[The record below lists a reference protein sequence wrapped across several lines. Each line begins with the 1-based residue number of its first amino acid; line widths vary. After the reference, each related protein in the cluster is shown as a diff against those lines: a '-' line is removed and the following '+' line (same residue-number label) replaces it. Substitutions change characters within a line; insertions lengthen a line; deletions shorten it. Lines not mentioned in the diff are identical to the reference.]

1 MILLDTV
8 LDKVIKSEQITPA
21 ITIFLMII
29 MPITIIVIRGII
41 QNKINK

>member
-8 LDKVIKSEQITPA
+8 LDKVIKSEQITPT

-29 MPITIIVIRGII
+29 MPITIIVIRRII

>member
-21 ITIFLMII
+21 IIIFLMII
-29 MPITIIVIRGII
+29 IPITIIKINGII